1 MSQQH
6 TPEPWGINEWPQP
19 DASIAIGAIGTPLI
33 ARVILRD
40 VSINEQK
47 ANARRIVACVNACA
61 QITTD
66 ELESIP
72 PTGGMLGPRDDVAR
86 IAKQRDELL
95 SALMGMC
102 GAMQKAMPHLPADH
116 EAIYCGEWFAGAQD
130 IIARVKGERVADACK
145 SIGGAA

>member
-19 DASIAIGAIGTPLI
+19 DTSIAIGAAGTPLI

-40 VSINEQK
+40 VSINGQK

-72 PTGGMLGPRDDVAR
+72 SNGGMLGPRDDVAR
-86 IAKQRDELL
+86 IAKQRNELL
-95 SALMGMC
+95 AALELMLERIAEPPQSNCSCHLSPPCADCIDFG
-102 GAMQKAMPHLPADH
+102 GEREAFEEAKAV
-116 EAIYCGEWFAGAQD
+116 
-130 IIARVKGERVADACK
+130 IASVKGNGND
-145 SIGGAA
+145 